1 MAGQNMFVS
10 PESLGR
16 GSGKCDD
23 AAESALKGADMME
36 TVSLPH
42 GVFGDLPE
50 AHDFHSTA
58 TDLHAE
64 HSTRFKG
71 HHAGLSDVAG
81 KSTSAA
87 QIFVATDEQ
96 SGDTLDQQM

>member
-10 PESLGR
+10 PERLDR
-16 GSGKCDD
+16 GSGKCSE
-23 AAESALKGADMME
+23 ASESALKGADIME
-36 TVSLPH
+36 SVSLPH

-50 AHDFHSTA
+50 AHDFHAMA

-64 HSTRFKG
+64 HASRFKA
-71 HHAGLSDVAG
+71 HHAGLTDIAG

-87 QIFVATDEQ
+87 AIFVATDEQ
-96 SGDTLDQQM
+96 SGKQLDQQM